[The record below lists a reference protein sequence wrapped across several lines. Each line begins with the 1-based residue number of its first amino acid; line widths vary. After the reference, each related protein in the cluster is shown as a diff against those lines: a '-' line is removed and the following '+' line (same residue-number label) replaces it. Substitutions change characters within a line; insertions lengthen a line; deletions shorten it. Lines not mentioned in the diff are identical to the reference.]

1 MQTKRKPNIK
11 TQTLIE
17 KIIDNVLQRHRHR
30 QVFCGNV

>member
-17 KIIDNVLQRHRHR
+17 KIIDVLPGHRHR
-30 QVFCGNV
+30 EVLCGDV

>member
-17 KIIDNVLQRHRHR
+17 KIIDNVLPGHRHR
-30 QVFCGNV
+30 EVCSGNV